1 MWLTNSSIGRKLI
14 MSVTGVCLILFLTFH
29 VLMNAVAIVWPT
41 AYNTICQ
48 LLGANWYALVASM
61 GLAALFVIH
70 IIYALIL
77 TLQNRKA
84 RGNDRYNVTTLPPHV
99 EWSSNNMLVLGIV
112 VVAFL
117 VVHMIQF
124 WAKMQLVEA
133 ISHDPATWAT
143 VAEAPANP
151 AMGTLF
157 LQAAFSQIWTP
168 IVYIIG
174 FVALWFHMNHGFWSM
189 FQTAG
194 WNNDTWMPRLKKI
207 GLWWT
212 TIVVGL
218 FTIQAVWFTYQANSN
233 AYLNNKELQE
243 QYFENYVEIIQ
254 HDQELLQKEAME
266 IQVSGVSEEEM
277 ATKLS
282 ALQLAAEKKDIL
294 MRNAIKAFCKDLPQV
309 KALILQEEMQK
320 QQQGQMPAE
329 MGGAEAAPE
338 QQPEVAPEQQ
348 DQKAEEAKE
357 PKAEEVAKEKKDAP
371 AANDQKA
378 EEAKK
383 TNKTNKK

>member
-14 MSVTGVCLILFLTFH
+14 MSITGACLILFLTFH

-61 GLAALFVIH
+61 GLAALFVLH
-70 IIYALIL
+70 IVYAFIL

-133 ISHDPATWAT
+133 LSHDPATWA
-143 VAEAPANP
+143 VVDGAAANP

-157 LQAAFSQIWTP
+157 IHAAFSQVWTP

-194 WNNDTWMPRLKKI
+194 WNNDTWLPRLKKVAC
-207 GLWWT
+207 WWT

-218 FTIQAVWFTYQANSN
+218 FTIQAVWFTYQAKSGE
-233 AYLNNKELQE
+233 YLNNPELQE
-243 QYFENYVEIIQ
+243 QYLETYVESFKHSQ
-254 HDQELLQKEAME
+254 E
-266 IQVSGVSEEEM
+266 IQ
-277 ATKLS
+277 LS
-282 ALQLAAEKKDIL
+282 KYSDIL
-294 MRNAIKAFCKDLPQV
+294 NSQESEDAKLKKINALEQEISKEMNNFQNTLNKLCPT
-309 KALILQEEMQK
+309 ALKKEEAQQIFQQRMFMMQ
-320 QQQGQMPAE
+320 QMQQGQAP
-329 MGGAEAAPE
+329 MGGGEEIIPADSTAVTPQGQPTEGAA
-338 QQPEVAPEQQ
+338 
-348 DQKAEEAKE
+348 DQKATADDK
-357 PKAEEVAKEKKDAP
+357 KAEAT
-371 AANDQKA
+371 AN
-378 EEAKK
+378 E
-383 TNKTNKK
+383 NKTNSQK

>member
-1 MWLTNSSIGRKLI
+1 
-14 MSVTGVCLILFLTFH
+14 MSVTGACLILFLTFH

-61 GLAALFVIH
+61 GLAALFVLH
-70 IIYALIL
+70 IVYAFIL

-117 VVHMIQF
+117 AAHMVQF

-133 ISHDPATWAT
+133 ISHDPATWAA
-143 VAEAPANP
+143 VDGAAANP

-157 LQAAFSQIWTP
+157 LHAAFSEVWTP

-194 WNNDTWMPRLKKI
+194 WNNDTWLPRLKKVS
-207 GLWWT
+207 LVWT
-212 TIVVGL
+212 SIVVGL
-218 FTIQAVWFTYQANSN
+218 FTIQAVWFTIEAKNGT
-233 AYLNNKELQE
+233 YLNDEGLQK
-243 QYFENYVEIIQ
+243 QYFENYVEAIQ
-254 HDQELLQKEAME
+254 HDQQIFQEEAMK
-266 IQVSGVSEEEM
+266 IQLSGVSEVEM
-277 ATKLS
+277 GAKM
-282 ALQLAAEKKDIL
+282 AELQAKSEAKSTIL
-294 MRNAIKAFCKDLPQV
+294 TNAIKTFCKDLPQV
-309 KALILQEEMQK
+309 KALIQQELAMQQAQMQGAGAPMGGGEEIVADTVAITDVKPEQK
-320 QQQGQMPAE
+320 Q
-329 MGGAEAAPE
+329 
-338 QQPEVAPEQQ
+338 
-348 DQKAEEAKE
+348 
-357 PKAEEVAKEKKDAP
+357 
-371 AANDQKA
+371 
-378 EEAKK
+378 
-383 TNKTNKK
+383 

>member
-14 MSVTGVCLILFLTFH
+14 MSITGACLILFLTFH

-61 GLAALFVIH
+61 GLAALFVLH
-70 IIYALIL
+70 IVYAFIL

-133 ISHDPATWAT
+133 LSHDPATWA
-143 VAEAPANP
+143 VVDGAAANP

-157 LQAAFSQIWTP
+157 IHAAFSEVWTP

-194 WNNDTWMPRLKKI
+194 WNNDTWLPRLKKVAC
-207 GLWWT
+207 WWT
-212 TIVVGL
+212 SIVVGL
-218 FTIQAVWFTYQANSN
+218 FTIQAVWFTYQAKEN
-233 AYLNNKELQE
+233 AYLNDKELQE
-243 QYFENYVEIIQ
+243 QYFETYVETIQ
-254 HDQELLQKEAME
+254 HDQEAFQSKAME
-266 IQVSGVSEEEM
+266 IQLSGADQSEM
-277 ATKLS
+277 AVKM
-282 ALQLAAEKKDIL
+282 AELQKEVDAKSTI
-294 MRNAIKAFCKDLPQV
+294 MTNAIKVFCKDLPQV
-309 KALILQEEMQK
+309 KALILQEEEMQQM
-320 QQQGQMPAE
+320 QQQAP
-329 MGGAEAAPE
+329 MGGG
-338 QQPEVAPEQQ
+338 
-348 DQKAEEAKE
+348 
-357 PKAEEVAKEKKDAP
+357 EEVIADS
-371 AANDQKA
+371 AAVDT
-378 EEAKK
+378 
-383 TNKTNKK
+383 TNVKLQN

>member
-1 MWLTNSSIGRKLI
+1 MWLTNSSIGRKLL
-14 MSVTGVCLILFLTFH
+14 MSITGACLILFLTFH

-70 IIYALIL
+70 IVYAFIL

-117 VVHMIQF
+117 AAHMIQF

-133 ISHDPATWAT
+133 VSHDPATWAT
-143 VAEAPANP
+143 VEGAAANP

-157 LQAAFSQIWTP
+157 LHAAFSEIWTP

-174 FVALWFHMNHGFWSM
+174 FIALWFHMNHGFWSM

-194 WNNDTWMPRLKKI
+194 WNNDTWLPRLKKI
-207 GLWWT
+207 SLVWT
-212 TIVVGL
+212 SVVVGL
-218 FTIQAVWFTYQANSN
+218 FTIQAVWFTIQAKNDT
-233 AYLNNKELQE
+233 YLNDKELQE
-243 QYFENYVEIIQ
+243 QYWENIEESLTQLEANYDKEIA
-254 HDQELLQKEAME
+254 ELE
-266 IQVSGVSEEEM
+266 IAYQAKSINLED
-277 ATKLS
+277 ANKKS
-282 ALQLAAEKKDIL
+282 AEIRKKYTELNDIYTNAAKV
-294 MRNAIKAFCKDLPQV
+294 FCKDVLKEKQTIFQQKMMQQMMQQMMPQQAV
-309 KALILQEEMQK
+309 AEE
-320 QQQGQMPAE
+320 PAE
-329 MGGAEAAPE
+329 
-338 QQPEVAPEQQ
+338 
-348 DQKAEEAKE
+348 
-357 PKAEEVAKEKKDAP
+357 
-371 AANDQKA
+371 ANT
-378 EEAKK
+378 E
-383 TNKTNKK
+383 TNN

>member
-14 MSVTGVCLILFLTFH
+14 MSITGACLILFLTFH

-61 GLAALFVIH
+61 GLAALFVLH
-70 IIYALIL
+70 IVYAFIL

-133 ISHDPATWAT
+133 LSHDPATWA
-143 VAEAPANP
+143 VVDGAAANP

-157 LQAAFSQIWTP
+157 IHAAFSEVWTP

-194 WNNDTWMPRLKKI
+194 WNNDTWLPRLKKVAC
-207 GLWWT
+207 WWT

-218 FTIQAVWFTYQANSN
+218 FTIQAVWFTYQAKEN
-233 AYLNNKELQE
+233 AYLNDKELQQ
-243 QYFENYVEIIQ
+243 QYFETYVETIQ
-254 HDQELLQKEAME
+254 HDQEAFQSKAME
-266 IQVSGVSEEEM
+266 IQLSGADQSEM
-277 ATKLS
+277 AVKM
-282 ALQLAAEKKDIL
+282 AELQKEVDAKSTI
-294 MRNAIKAFCKDLPQV
+294 MTNAIKVFCKDLPQV
-309 KALILQEEMQK
+309 KALILQEEEMQK
-320 QQQGQMPAE
+320 MQQQAP
-329 MGGAEAAPE
+329 MGGGEEIIADSAA
-338 QQPEVAPEQQ
+338 V
-348 DQKAEEAKE
+348 DT
-357 PKAEEVAKEKKDAP
+357 
-371 AANDQKA
+371 
-378 EEAKK
+378 
-383 TNKTNKK
+383 TNVKLQN

>member
-14 MSVTGVCLILFLTFH
+14 MSITGACLILFLTFH

-61 GLAALFVIH
+61 GLAALFVLH
-70 IIYALIL
+70 IVYAFIL

-133 ISHDPATWAT
+133 LSHDPATWA
-143 VAEAPANP
+143 VVDGAAANP

-157 LQAAFSQIWTP
+157 IHAAFSEVWTP

-194 WNNDTWMPRLKKI
+194 WNNDTWLPRLKKVAC
-207 GLWWT
+207 WWT

-218 FTIQAVWFTYQANSN
+218 FTIQAVWFTYQAKEN
-233 AYLNNKELQE
+233 AYLNDKELQE
-243 QYFENYVEIIQ
+243 QYFETYVETIQ
-254 HDQELLQKEAME
+254 HDQEAFQSKAME
-266 IQVSGVSEEEM
+266 IQLSGADQSEM
-277 ATKLS
+277 AVKM
-282 ALQLAAEKKDIL
+282 AELQKEVDAKSTI
-294 MRNAIKAFCKDLPQV
+294 MTNAIKVFCKDLPQV
-309 KALILQEEMQK
+309 KALILQEEEMQK
-320 QQQGQMPAE
+320 MQQQAP
-329 MGGAEAAPE
+329 MGGG
-338 QQPEVAPEQQ
+338 
-348 DQKAEEAKE
+348 
-357 PKAEEVAKEKKDAP
+357 EEVIADS
-371 AANDQKA
+371 AAVDT
-378 EEAKK
+378 
-383 TNKTNKK
+383 TNVKLQN

>member
-14 MSVTGVCLILFLTFH
+14 MSVTGACLILFLTFH

-61 GLAALFVIH
+61 GLAALFVLH
-70 IIYALIL
+70 IVYAFIL

-117 VVHMIQF
+117 AAHMVQF

-133 ISHDPATWAT
+133 ISHDPATWAA
-143 VAEAPANP
+143 VDGAAANP

-157 LQAAFSQIWTP
+157 LHAAFSEVWTP

-194 WNNDTWMPRLKKI
+194 WNNDTWLPRLKKVS
-207 GLWWT
+207 LVWT
-212 TIVVGL
+212 SIVVGL
-218 FTIQAVWFTYQANSN
+218 FTIQAVWFTIEAKNGT
-233 AYLNNKELQE
+233 YLNDEGLQK
-243 QYFENYVEIIQ
+243 QYFENYVEAIQ
-254 HDQELLQKEAME
+254 HDQQIFQEEAMK
-266 IQVSGVSEEEM
+266 IQLSGVSEVEM
-277 ATKLS
+277 GAKM
-282 ALQLAAEKKDIL
+282 AELQAKSEAKSTIL
-294 MRNAIKAFCKDLPQV
+294 TNAIKTFCKDLPQV
-309 KALILQEEMQK
+309 KALIQQELAMQ
-320 QQQGQMPAE
+320 QAQMQGAGAP
-329 MGGAEAAPE
+329 MGGGEEIVADTVAITDVKPE
-338 QQPEVAPEQQ
+338 Q
-348 DQKAEEAKE
+348 K
-357 PKAEEVAKEKKDAP
+357 
-371 AANDQKA
+371 
-378 EEAKK
+378 
-383 TNKTNKK
+383 

>member
-14 MSVTGVCLILFLTFH
+14 MSVTGACLILFLTFH

-70 IIYALIL
+70 IVYALIL

-133 ISHDPATWAT
+133 ISHDPATWAV
-143 VAEAPANP
+143 VADAPANP

-157 LQAAFSQIWTP
+157 IHAAFSEVWTP

-194 WNNDTWMPRLKKI
+194 WNNDTWLPRLKKI
-207 GLWWT
+207 GFWWT
-212 TIVVGL
+212 TVVVGL
-218 FTIQAVWFTYQANSN
+218 FTLQAVWFTYQAKEGT
-233 AYLNNKELQE
+233 YLNNKELQQ
-243 QYFENYVEIIQ
+243 QYFESYVEMIQ
-254 HDQELLQKEAME
+254 HEQEAVQSEAMS
-266 IQVSGVSEEEM
+266 IQLSDASEEVKGQQINELQAKFE
-277 ATKLS
+277 ATSNLITS
-282 ALQLAAEKKDIL
+282 
-294 MRNAIKAFCKDLPQV
+294 AIKTYCKELPQI
-309 KALILQEEMQK
+309 KALIQQEE
-320 QQQGQMPAE
+320 A
-329 MGGAEAAPE
+329 
-338 QQPEVAPEQQ
+338 
-348 DQKAEEAKE
+348 QKAMQALPEEM
-357 PKAEEVAKEKKDAP
+357 PMEEVENADT
-371 AANDQKA
+371 
-378 EEAKK
+378 
-383 TNKTNKK
+383 TNVQPQN

>member
-14 MSVTGVCLILFLTFH
+14 MSITGACLILFLTFH

-84 RGNDRYNVTTLPPHV
+84 RGNDRYNVGGNAPNV
-99 EWSSNNMLVLGIV
+99 EWSSKNMLILGFV

-133 ISHDPATWAT
+133 LSHDPATWAI
-143 VAEAPANP
+143 VNDAAANP

-157 LQAAFSQIWTP
+157 IHAAFSEVWTP

-194 WNNDTWMPRLKKI
+194 WNNDTWLPRLKKI
-207 GLWWT
+207 ALWWT
-212 TIVVGL
+212 SIVVGL
-218 FTIQAVWFTYQANSN
+218 FTIQAVWFTYQAKSGE
-233 AYLNNKELQE
+233 YLNNPELQE
-243 QYFENYVEIIQ
+243 QYLESIDLEGKIEHLGKEFQKEIIA
-254 HDQELLQKEAME
+254 LQAQGVDDAQLQVKAME
-266 IQVSGVSEEEM
+266 IMPKYQKTLEIY
-277 ATKLS
+277 
-282 ALQLAAEKKDIL
+282 Q
-294 MRNAIKAFCKDLPQV
+294 NAVKVFCKDTPEA
-309 KALILQEEMQK
+309 KALIQQEEMQK
-320 QQQGQMPAE
+320 QMQQGQAPMGGGEEIPAE
-329 MGGAEAAPE
+329 APVAEPVDTTNVKPE
-338 QQPEVAPEQQ
+338 Q
-348 DQKAEEAKE
+348 K
-357 PKAEEVAKEKKDAP
+357 
-371 AANDQKA
+371 
-378 EEAKK
+378 
-383 TNKTNKK
+383 

>member
-14 MSVTGVCLILFLTFH
+14 MSITGACLILFLTFH

-61 GLAALFVIH
+61 GLAALFVLH
-70 IIYALIL
+70 IVYAFIL

-112 VVAFL
+112 VIAFL

-133 ISHDPATWAT
+133 LSHDPATWA
-143 VAEAPANP
+143 VVDGAAANP

-157 LQAAFSQIWTP
+157 IHAAFSEVWTP

-194 WNNDTWMPRLKKI
+194 WNNDTWLPRLKKVAC
-207 GLWWT
+207 WWT

-218 FTIQAVWFTYQANSN
+218 FTIQAVWFTYQAKSGE
-233 AYLNNKELQE
+233 YLNNPELQE
-243 QYFENYVEIIQ
+243 QYLENIDLQ
-254 HDQELLQKEAME
+254 SKAELLGKEFQKEIFELEAQGLDEAAIQAKAME
-266 IQVSGVSEEEM
+266 IMPKYQKQIEIY
-277 ATKLS
+277 
-282 ALQLAAEKKDIL
+282 Q
-294 MRNAIKAFCKDLPQV
+294 NAIKVFCKDTPEA
-309 KALILQEEMQK
+309 KALVLQEEQMQ
-320 QQQGQMPAE
+320 QMQQGQAP
-329 MGGAEAAPE
+329 MGGGEEIIPADSTAVTPQGQPTEGAA
-338 QQPEVAPEQQ
+338 
-348 DQKAEEAKE
+348 DQKATADDK
-357 PKAEEVAKEKKDAP
+357 KAEAT
-371 AANDQKA
+371 AN
-378 EEAKK
+378 E
-383 TNKTNKK
+383 NKTNSQK

>member
-14 MSVTGVCLILFLTFH
+14 MSITGAALILFLTFH

-61 GLAALFVIH
+61 GLAALFVLH
-70 IIYALIL
+70 IVYAFIL

-117 VVHMIQF
+117 AAHMIQF

-133 ISHDPATWAT
+133 VSHDPATWAT
-143 VAEAPANP
+143 VEGAAANP

-157 LQAAFSQIWTP
+157 LHAAFNEIWTP

-194 WNNDTWMPRLKKI
+194 WNNDTWLPRLKKI
-207 GLWWT
+207 SLVWT
-212 TIVVGL
+212 SVVVGL
-218 FTIQAVWFTYQANSN
+218 FTIQAVWFTIQAKNDT
-233 AYLNNKELQE
+233 YLNDKELQE
-243 QYFENYVEIIQ
+243 QYWENITEALKQSSIEFNN
-254 HDQELLQKEAME
+254 ELTELKIASATRSIKEADAMKKWFDLNE
-266 IQVSGVSEEEM
+266 KYS
-277 ATKLS
+277 KLENIYIN
-282 ALQLAAEKKDIL
+282 AAKV
-294 MRNAIKAFCKDLPQV
+294 FCKDIPEV
-309 KALILQEEMQK
+309 KAWILEEQMRK
-320 QQQGQMPAE
+320 QQALSAPAGNIE
-329 MGGAEAAPE
+329 VIEENTDANAESNAT
-338 QQPEVAPEQQ
+338 
-348 DQKAEEAKE
+348 
-357 PKAEEVAKEKKDAP
+357 EEVTSTE
-371 AANDQKA
+371 
-378 EEAKK
+378 
-383 TNKTNKK
+383 TNN

>member
-14 MSVTGVCLILFLTFH
+14 MSITGAALILFLTFH

-61 GLAALFVIH
+61 GLAALFVLH
-70 IIYALIL
+70 IVYAFIL

-117 VVHMIQF
+117 VAHMIQF

-133 ISHDPATWAT
+133 LSHDPATWAF
-143 VAEAPANP
+143 VDGAAANP

-157 LQAAFSQIWTP
+157 LHAAFNEVWTP

-194 WNNDTWMPRLKKI
+194 WNNDTWLPRLKKI
-207 GLWWT
+207 ACCWT

-218 FTIQAVWFTYQANSN
+218 FTIQAVWFTIEAKNGT
-233 AYLNNKELQE
+233 YLNDQALQE
-243 QYFENYVEIIQ
+243 QYFEAYTEMMGEAQETIQ
-254 HDQELLQKEAME
+254 TQAME
-266 IQVSGVSEEEM
+266 IQISDASDVEKEAKFME
-277 ATKLS
+277 
-282 ALQLAAEKKDIL
+282 LQTAYEAKMNLIQTAVKTYCKDI
-294 MRNAIKAFCKDLPQV
+294 PQV
-309 KALILQEEMQK
+309 KAWIQQEE
-320 QQQGQMPAE
+320 A
-329 MGGAEAAPE
+329 
-338 QQPEVAPEQQ
+338 
-348 DQKAEEAKE
+348 QKAMQGLPEELPLE
-357 PKAEEVAKEKKDAP
+357 ELEEVDT
-371 AANDQKA
+371 
-378 EEAKK
+378 
-383 TNKTNKK
+383 TNVQPQN

>member
-1 MWLTNSSIGRKLI
+1 MSI
-14 MSVTGVCLILFLTFH
+14 TGACLILFLTFH

-61 GLAALFVIH
+61 GLAALFVLH
-70 IIYALIL
+70 IVYAFIL

-133 ISHDPATWAT
+133 LSHDPATWA
-143 VAEAPANP
+143 VVDGAAANP

-157 LQAAFSQIWTP
+157 IHAAFSEVWTP

-194 WNNDTWMPRLKKI
+194 WNNDTWLPRLKKVAC
-207 GLWWT
+207 WWT

-218 FTIQAVWFTYQANSN
+218 FTIQAVWFTYQAKEN
-233 AYLNNKELQE
+233 AYLNDKELQQ
-243 QYFENYVEIIQ
+243 QYFETYVETIQ
-254 HDQELLQKEAME
+254 HDQEAFQSKAME
-266 IQVSGVSEEEM
+266 IQLSGADQSEM
-277 ATKLS
+277 AVKM
-282 ALQLAAEKKDIL
+282 AELQKEVDAKSTI
-294 MRNAIKAFCKDLPQV
+294 MTNAIKVFCKDLPQV
-309 KALILQEEMQK
+309 KALILQEEEMQK
-320 QQQGQMPAE
+320 MQQQAP
-329 MGGAEAAPE
+329 MGGGKEVIADSAA
-338 QQPEVAPEQQ
+338 V
-348 DQKAEEAKE
+348 DT
-357 PKAEEVAKEKKDAP
+357 
-371 AANDQKA
+371 
-378 EEAKK
+378 
-383 TNKTNKK
+383 TNVKLQN

>member
-1 MWLTNSSIGRKLI
+1 
-14 MSVTGVCLILFLTFH
+14 
-29 VLMNAVAIVWPT
+29 
-41 AYNTICQ
+41 
-48 LLGANWYALVASM
+48 
-61 GLAALFVIH
+61 
-70 IIYALIL
+70 
-77 TLQNRKA
+77 
-84 RGNDRYNVTTLPPHV
+84 
-99 EWSSNNMLVLGIV
+99 
-112 VVAFL
+112 
-117 VVHMIQF
+117 
-124 WAKMQLVEA
+124 
-133 ISHDPATWAT
+133 
-143 VAEAPANP
+143 
-151 AMGTLF
+151 
-157 LQAAFSQIWTP
+157 
-168 IVYIIG
+168 
-174 FVALWFHMNHGFWSM
+174 
-189 FQTAG
+189 
-194 WNNDTWMPRLKKI
+194 
-207 GLWWT
+207 
-212 TIVVGL
+212 
-218 FTIQAVWFTYQANSN
+218 
-233 AYLNNKELQE
+233 
-243 QYFENYVEIIQ
+243 
-254 HDQELLQKEAME
+254 ME

>member
-1 MWLTNSSIGRKLI
+1 MSI
-14 MSVTGVCLILFLTFH
+14 TGACLILFLTFH

-61 GLAALFVIH
+61 GLAALFVLH
-70 IIYALIL
+70 IVYAFIL

-133 ISHDPATWAT
+133 LSHDPATWA
-143 VAEAPANP
+143 VVDGAAANP

-157 LQAAFSQIWTP
+157 IHAAFSEVWTP

-194 WNNDTWMPRLKKI
+194 WNNDTWLPRLKKVAC
-207 GLWWT
+207 WWT
-212 TIVVGL
+212 SIVVGL
-218 FTIQAVWFTYQANSN
+218 FTIQAVWFTYQAKEN
-233 AYLNNKELQE
+233 AYLNDKELQE
-243 QYFENYVEIIQ
+243 QYFETYVETIQ
-254 HDQELLQKEAME
+254 HDQEAFQSKAME
-266 IQVSGVSEEEM
+266 IQLSGADQSEM
-277 ATKLS
+277 AVKM
-282 ALQLAAEKKDIL
+282 AELQKEVDAKSTI
-294 MRNAIKAFCKDLPQV
+294 MTNAIKVFCKDLPQV
-309 KALILQEEMQK
+309 KALILQEEEMQQM
-320 QQQGQMPAE
+320 QQQAP
-329 MGGAEAAPE
+329 MGGG
-338 QQPEVAPEQQ
+338 
-348 DQKAEEAKE
+348 
-357 PKAEEVAKEKKDAP
+357 EEVIADS
-371 AANDQKA
+371 AAVDT
-378 EEAKK
+378 
-383 TNKTNKK
+383 TNVKLQN

>member
-14 MSVTGVCLILFLTFH
+14 MSVTGACLILFLTFH

-61 GLAALFVIH
+61 GLAALFVLH
-70 IIYALIL
+70 IVYAFIL

-117 VVHMIQF
+117 AAHMIQF

-133 ISHDPATWAT
+133 ISHDPATWAL
-143 VAEAPANP
+143 VDGAAANP

-157 LQAAFSQIWTP
+157 LHAAFNEVWTP

-194 WNNDTWMPRLKKI
+194 WNNDTWLPRLKKI
-207 GLWWT
+207 ACCWT

-218 FTIQAVWFTYQANSN
+218 FTIQAVWFTIEAKNGT
-233 AYLNNKELQE
+233 YLNDEGLQK
-243 QYFENYVEIIQ
+243 QYFENYVEAIQ
-254 HDQELLQKEAME
+254 HDQQVFQEQMME
-266 IQVSGVSEEEM
+266 IQLSGVSEAEM
-277 ATKLS
+277 GAKMAELQAKSEAKSTVLTK
-282 ALQLAAEKKDIL
+282 
-294 MRNAIKAFCKDLPQV
+294 AIKTFCKDLPQV
-309 KALILQEEMQK
+309 KALIQQELAMQ
-320 QQQGQMPAE
+320 QAQMQGAGAPMGGGEEVPAE
-329 MGGAEAAPE
+329 APEAAPADTNN
-338 QQPEVAPEQQ
+338 VKPEQ
-348 DQKAEEAKE
+348 K
-357 PKAEEVAKEKKDAP
+357 
-371 AANDQKA
+371 
-378 EEAKK
+378 
-383 TNKTNKK
+383 

>member
-1 MWLTNSSIGRKLI
+1 MWLTNSSIGRKLL
-14 MSVTGVCLILFLTFH
+14 MSITGACLILFLTFH

-70 IIYALIL
+70 IAYAFIL

-117 VVHMIQF
+117 AAHMIQF

-133 ISHDPATWAT
+133 ISHDPATWAA
-143 VAEAPANP
+143 VDGAAANP

-157 LQAAFSQIWTP
+157 LHAAFSEVWTP

-174 FVALWFHMNHGFWSM
+174 FIALWFHMNHGFWSM

-194 WNNDTWMPRLKKI
+194 WNNDTWLPRLKKVS
-207 GLWWT
+207 LVWT
-212 TIVVGL
+212 SIIVGL
-218 FTIQAVWFTYQANSN
+218 FTIQAVWFTIEAKNGT
-233 AYLNNKELQE
+233 YLNDEGLQK
-243 QYFENYVEIIQ
+243 QYFENYVEAIQ
-254 HDQELLQKEAME
+254 HDQQIFQEEAMK
-266 IQVSGVSEEEM
+266 IQLSGASEVEM
-277 ATKLS
+277 GAKI
-282 ALQLAAEKKDIL
+282 AELQAKSEAKSTIL
-294 MRNAIKAFCKDLPQV
+294 TNAIKTFCKDLPQV
-309 KALILQEEMQK
+309 KALIQQELAMQ
-320 QQQGQMPAE
+320 QAQMQGAGAPMGVGEEITIEAPADTNNVK
-329 MGGAEAAPE
+329 PE
-338 QQPEVAPEQQ
+338 Q
-348 DQKAEEAKE
+348 K
-357 PKAEEVAKEKKDAP
+357 
-371 AANDQKA
+371 
-378 EEAKK
+378 
-383 TNKTNKK
+383 

>member
-1 MWLTNSSIGRKLI
+1 MWLTNSSIGRKLL
-14 MSVTGVCLILFLTFH
+14 MSITGACLILFLTFH

-70 IIYALIL
+70 IAYAFIL

-117 VVHMIQF
+117 AAHMIQF

-133 ISHDPATWAT
+133 ISHDPATWAA
-143 VAEAPANP
+143 VDGAAANP

-157 LQAAFSQIWTP
+157 LHAAFSEVWTP

-194 WNNDTWMPRLKKI
+194 WNNDTWLPRLKKVS
-207 GLWWT
+207 LVWT
-212 TIVVGL
+212 SIVVGL
-218 FTIQAVWFTYQANSN
+218 FTIQAVWFTIEAKNGT
-233 AYLNNKELQE
+233 YLNDEGLQK
-243 QYFENYVEIIQ
+243 QYFENYVEAIQ
-254 HDQELLQKEAME
+254 HDQQIFQEEAMK
-266 IQVSGVSEEEM
+266 IQLSGVSEVEM
-277 ATKLS
+277 GAKM
-282 ALQLAAEKKDIL
+282 AELQAKSEAKSTIL
-294 MRNAIKAFCKDLPQV
+294 TNAIKTFCKDLPQV
-309 KALILQEEMQK
+309 KALIQQELAMQ
-320 QQQGQMPAE
+320 QAQMQGAGAP
-329 MGGAEAAPE
+329 MGGGEEIVADTVAITDVKPE
-338 QQPEVAPEQQ
+338 Q
-348 DQKAEEAKE
+348 K
-357 PKAEEVAKEKKDAP
+357 
-371 AANDQKA
+371 
-378 EEAKK
+378 
-383 TNKTNKK
+383 

>member
-14 MSVTGVCLILFLTFH
+14 MSITGACLILFLTFH

-61 GLAALFVIH
+61 GLAALFVLH
-70 IIYALIL
+70 IVYAFIL

-133 ISHDPATWAT
+133 LSHDPATWA
-143 VAEAPANP
+143 VVDGAAANP

-157 LQAAFSQIWTP
+157 IHAAFSQVWTP

-174 FVALWFHMNHGFWSM
+174 FIALWFHMNHGFWSM

-194 WNNDTWMPRLKKI
+194 WNNDTWLPRLKKVAC
-207 GLWWT
+207 WWT

-218 FTIQAVWFTYQANSN
+218 FTIQAVWFTYQAKEN
-233 AYLNNKELQE
+233 AYLNDKELQE
-243 QYFENYVEIIQ
+243 QYFETYVETIQ
-254 HDQELLQKEAME
+254 HDQEAFQSKAME
-266 IQVSGVSEEEM
+266 IQLSGADQSEM
-277 ATKLS
+277 AVKM
-282 ALQLAAEKKDIL
+282 AELQKEVDAKSTI
-294 MRNAIKAFCKDLPQV
+294 MTNAIKVFCKDLPQV
-309 KALILQEEMQK
+309 KALIRQEEEMQK
-320 QQQGQMPAE
+320 MQQQAP
-329 MGGAEAAPE
+329 MGGG
-338 QQPEVAPEQQ
+338 
-348 DQKAEEAKE
+348 
-357 PKAEEVAKEKKDAP
+357 EEVIADS
-371 AANDQKA
+371 AAVDT
-378 EEAKK
+378 
-383 TNKTNKK
+383 TNVKLQN

>member
-14 MSVTGVCLILFLTFH
+14 MSVTGACLILFLTFH

-61 GLAALFVIH
+61 GLAALFVLH
-70 IIYALIL
+70 IVYAFIL

-117 VVHMIQF
+117 AAHMIQF

-133 ISHDPATWAT
+133 ISHDPATWAL
-143 VAEAPANP
+143 VDGAAANP

-157 LQAAFSQIWTP
+157 LHAAFNEVWTP

-194 WNNDTWMPRLKKI
+194 WNNDTWLPRLKKI
-207 GLWWT
+207 ACCWT

-218 FTIQAVWFTYQANSN
+218 FTIQAVWFTIEAKNGT
-233 AYLNNKELQE
+233 YLNDKELQE
-243 QYFENYVEIIQ
+243 QYFETYVESFKHSQ
-254 HDQELLQKEAME
+254 E
-266 IQVSGVSEEEM
+266 IQ
-277 ATKLS
+277 LS
-282 ALQLAAEKKDIL
+282 KYSDIL
-294 MRNAIKAFCKDLPQV
+294 NSQESEDAKLKKINALE
-309 KALILQEEMQK
+309 QEISKEMKNFQNTLNK
-320 QQQGQMPAE
+320 LCPTVLKKEEAQQIFQQRMFMMQQMQQQAPQGSGEEILPVEA
-329 MGGAEAAPE
+329 AEAAPADTNN
-338 QQPEVAPEQQ
+338 VKPEQ
-348 DQKAEEAKE
+348 K
-357 PKAEEVAKEKKDAP
+357 
-371 AANDQKA
+371 
-378 EEAKK
+378 
-383 TNKTNKK
+383 

>member
-14 MSVTGVCLILFLTFH
+14 MSITGACLILFLTFH

-61 GLAALFVIH
+61 GLAALFVLH
-70 IIYALIL
+70 IVYAFIL

-133 ISHDPATWAT
+133 LSHDPATWA
-143 VAEAPANP
+143 VVDGAAANP

-157 LQAAFSQIWTP
+157 IHAAFSEVWTP

-194 WNNDTWMPRLKKI
+194 WNNDTWLPRLKKVAC
-207 GLWWT
+207 WWT

-218 FTIQAVWFTYQANSN
+218 FTIQAVWFTYQAKEN
-233 AYLNNKELQE
+233 AYLNDKELQQ
-243 QYFENYVEIIQ
+243 QYFETYVETIQ
-254 HDQELLQKEAME
+254 HDQEAFQSKAME
-266 IQVSGVSEEEM
+266 IQLSGADQSEM
-277 ATKLS
+277 AVKI
-282 ALQLAAEKKDIL
+282 AELQKEVDAKSTI
-294 MRNAIKAFCKDLPQV
+294 MTNAIKVFCKDLPQV
-309 KALILQEEMQK
+309 KALILQEEEMQK
-320 QQQGQMPAE
+320 MQQQAP
-329 MGGAEAAPE
+329 MGGG
-338 QQPEVAPEQQ
+338 
-348 DQKAEEAKE
+348 
-357 PKAEEVAKEKKDAP
+357 EEVIADS
-371 AANDQKA
+371 AAVDT
-378 EEAKK
+378 
-383 TNKTNKK
+383 TNVKLQN

>member
-14 MSVTGVCLILFLTFH
+14 MSVTGACLILFLTFH

-61 GLAALFVIH
+61 GLAALFVLH
-70 IIYALIL
+70 IVYAFIL

-84 RGNDRYNVTTLPPHV
+84 RGNDRYNVTALPPHV

-133 ISHDPATWAT
+133 LSHDPATWT
-143 VAEAPANP
+143 VVDGAAANP

-157 LQAAFSQIWTP
+157 IHTAFSEVWTP

-194 WNNDTWMPRLKKI
+194 WNNDTWLPRLKKI
-207 GLWWT
+207 ACAWT
-212 TIVVGL
+212 TVVVAL
-218 FTIQAVWFTYQANSN
+218 FTIQAVWFTIEAKNGT
-233 AYLNNKELQE
+233 YLNDTELQQ
-243 QYFENYVEIIQ
+243 QYFESYVEMIQ
-254 HDQELLQKEAME
+254 HDQEAFQSEAMS
-266 IQVSGVSEEEM
+266 IQ
-277 ATKLS
+277 LS
-282 ALQLAAEKKDIL
+282 DVPEDVKGQQINELQAKFEAKSNLITT
-294 MRNAIKAFCKDLPQV
+294 AIKTFCKELPQV
-309 KALILQEEMQK
+309 KALIQQEEAQKAMQSLPEE
-320 QQQGQMPAE
+320 MPME
-329 MGGAEAAPE
+329 DIEAADTTNV
-338 QQPEVAPEQQ
+338 QPQ
-348 DQKAEEAKE
+348 
-357 PKAEEVAKEKKDAP
+357 
-371 AANDQKA
+371 N
-378 EEAKK
+378 
-383 TNKTNKK
+383 

>member
-1 MWLTNSSIGRKLI
+1 MWLTNSSIGRKLL
-14 MSVTGVCLILFLTFH
+14 MSISGACLILFLTFH

-61 GLAALFVIH
+61 GLAALFVLH
-70 IIYALIL
+70 IAYALIL

-133 ISHDPATWAT
+133 ISHDPSTWAE
-143 VAEAPANP
+143 VGGAAANP

-157 LQAAFSQIWTP
+157 LHAAFSEVWTP

-174 FVALWFHMNHGFWSM
+174 FAALWFHMNHGFWSM

-194 WNNDTWMPRLKKI
+194 WNNDTWLPRLKKI

-218 FTIQAVWFTYQANSN
+218 FTIQAVWFTYQAKTD
-233 AYLNNKELQE
+233 AYLNDKALQE
-243 QYFENYVEIIQ
+243 QYLEAITPAIEDLKIEFQKEII
-254 HDQELLQKEAME
+254 ELQSQGLDDVQLQAKAME
-266 IQVSGVSEEEM
+266 IMPKYQ
-277 ATKLS
+277 
-282 ALQLAAEKKDIL
+282 EKEAVYT
-294 MRNAIKAFCKDLPQV
+294 NFIKTFCKDTPEG
-309 KALILQEEMQK
+309 KSLIQQEEMQK
-320 QQQGQMPAE
+320 QMQQQMQQQAP
-329 MGGAEAAPE
+329 MGGGEE
-338 QQPEVAPEQQ
+338 IVIDSVAVDEI
-348 DQKAEEAKE
+348 DSTNTNANVQK
-357 PKAEEVAKEKKDAP
+357 
-371 AANDQKA
+371 
-378 EEAKK
+378 
-383 TNKTNKK
+383 

>member
-14 MSVTGVCLILFLTFH
+14 MSISGACLILFLTFH

-70 IIYALIL
+70 IIYAFIL

-99 EWSSNNMLVLGIV
+99 EWSSNNMLLLGIV

-133 ISHDPATWAT
+133 ISHDPATWAI
-143 VAEAPANP
+143 VDGAAANP

-157 LQAAFSQIWTP
+157 IHAAFSQVWTP

-194 WNNDTWMPRLKKI
+194 WNNDTWLPRLKKVAC
-207 GLWWT
+207 WWT

-218 FTIQAVWFTYQANSN
+218 FTIQAIWFTYQAKSGE
-233 AYLNNKELQE
+233 YLNNPELQE
-243 QYFENYVEIIQ
+243 QYLESINPAMKGIGVE
-254 HDQELLQKEAME
+254 LQKEIMELQEQGLDDAQLQAKAME
-266 IQVSGVSEEEM
+266 LIPKYQQKETVF
-277 ATKLS
+277 KN
-282 ALQLAAEKKDIL
+282 I
-294 MRNAIKAFCKDLPQV
+294 IKTFCKDTPEGRSIIQ
-309 KALILQEEMQK
+309 QEQQMQ
-320 QQQGQMPAE
+320 QMQAAPMGGGEEIPAE
-329 MGGAEAAPE
+329 APIADPVDTNNVKPE
-338 QQPEVAPEQQ
+338 Q
-348 DQKAEEAKE
+348 K
-357 PKAEEVAKEKKDAP
+357 
-371 AANDQKA
+371 
-378 EEAKK
+378 
-383 TNKTNKK
+383 

>member
-14 MSVTGVCLILFLTFH
+14 MSITGAALILFLTFH

-61 GLAALFVIH
+61 GLAALFVLH
-70 IIYALIL
+70 IVYAFIL

-117 VVHMIQF
+117 VAHMIQF

-133 ISHDPATWAT
+133 LSHDPATWAL
-143 VAEAPANP
+143 VDGAAANP

-157 LQAAFSQIWTP
+157 LHAAFNEVWTP

-194 WNNDTWMPRLKKI
+194 WNNDTWLPRLKKVS
-207 GLWWT
+207 LVWT
-212 TIVVGL
+212 SIVVGL
-218 FTIQAVWFTYQANSN
+218 FTIQAVWFTIEAKNGT
-233 AYLNNKELQE
+233 YLNDEGLQK
-243 QYFENYVEIIQ
+243 QYFENYVEAIQ
-254 HDQELLQKEAME
+254 HDQQIFQEEAMK
-266 IQVSGVSEEEM
+266 IQLSGVSEVEM
-277 ATKLS
+277 GAKM
-282 ALQLAAEKKDIL
+282 AELQAKSEAKSTIL
-294 MRNAIKAFCKDLPQV
+294 TNAIKTFCKDLPQV
-309 KALILQEEMQK
+309 KALIQQELAMQ
-320 QQQGQMPAE
+320 QAQMQGAGAP
-329 MGGAEAAPE
+329 MGGGEEIVADTVAITDVKPE
-338 QQPEVAPEQQ
+338 Q
-348 DQKAEEAKE
+348 K
-357 PKAEEVAKEKKDAP
+357 
-371 AANDQKA
+371 
-378 EEAKK
+378 
-383 TNKTNKK
+383 

>member
-1 MWLTNSSIGRKLI
+1 
-14 MSVTGVCLILFLTFH
+14 MSVTGACLILFLTFH

-61 GLAALFVIH
+61 GLAALFVLH
-70 IIYALIL
+70 IVYAFIL

-117 VVHMIQF
+117 AAHMIQF

-133 ISHDPATWAT
+133 ISHDPATWAL
-143 VAEAPANP
+143 VDGAAANP

-157 LQAAFSQIWTP
+157 LHAAFNEVWTP

-194 WNNDTWMPRLKKI
+194 WNNDTWLPRLKKI
-207 GLWWT
+207 
-212 TIVVGL
+212 
-218 FTIQAVWFTYQANSN
+218 A
-233 AYLNNKELQE
+233 
-243 QYFENYVEIIQ
+243 
-254 HDQELLQKEAME
+254 
-266 IQVSGVSEEEM
+266 
-277 ATKLS
+277 
-282 ALQLAAEKKDIL
+282 
-294 MRNAIKAFCKDLPQV
+294 C
-309 KALILQEEMQK
+309 
-320 QQQGQMPAE
+320 
-329 MGGAEAAPE
+329 
-338 QQPEVAPEQQ
+338 
-348 DQKAEEAKE
+348 
-357 PKAEEVAKEKKDAP
+357 
-371 AANDQKA
+371 
-378 EEAKK
+378 
-383 TNKTNKK
+383 

>member
-61 GLAALFVIH
+61 GLAALFVLH
-70 IIYALIL
+70 IVYAFIL

-99 EWSSNNMLVLGIV
+99 EWSSNNMLILGLA

-133 ISHDPATWAT
+133 ISHDPATWAI
-143 VAEAPANP
+143 VDGAAANP

-157 LQAAFSQIWTP
+157 IHAAFSQVWTP

-207 GLWWT
+207 GMWWT

-218 FTIQAVWFTYQANSN
+218 FTIQAVWFTYQAKSGE
-233 AYLNNKELQE
+233 YINNIELQE
-243 QYFENYVEIIQ
+243 QYLESVNCVDINAKINQISIEFQKEIYALEKQGLSEVEIQ
-254 HDQELLQKEAME
+254 AKATE
-266 IQVSGVSEEEM
+266 IMPKYQNMVNSYLNFV
-277 ATKLS
+277 KV
-282 ALQLAAEKKDIL
+282 
-294 MRNAIKAFCKDLPQV
+294 FCKDTPQGQSV
-309 KALILQEEMQK
+309 ILQEEQMQQM
-320 QQQGQMPAE
+320 QQQAP
-329 MGGAEAAPE
+329 MGGG
-338 QQPEVAPEQQ
+338 
-348 DQKAEEAKE
+348 
-357 PKAEEVAKEKKDAP
+357 EEVVLPDSTT
-371 AANDQKA
+371 AAVVDTTNINANVQK
-378 EEAKK
+378 
-383 TNKTNKK
+383 

>member
-14 MSVTGVCLILFLTFH
+14 MSITGACLILFLTFH

-61 GLAALFVIH
+61 GLAALFVLH
-70 IIYALIL
+70 IVYAFIL

-99 EWSSNNMLVLGIV
+99 EWSSNNMLILGIA

-133 ISHDPATWAT
+133 LSHDPATWA
-143 VAEAPANP
+143 VVDGAAANP

-157 LQAAFSQIWTP
+157 IHAAFSEVWTP

-194 WNNDTWMPRLKKI
+194 WNNDTWLPRLKKVAC
-207 GLWWT
+207 WWT

-218 FTIQAVWFTYQANSN
+218 FTIQAVWFTYQAKEN
-233 AYLNNKELQE
+233 AYLNDKELQQ
-243 QYFENYVEIIQ
+243 QYFETYVETIQ
-254 HDQELLQKEAME
+254 HDQEAFQSKAME
-266 IQVSGVSEEEM
+266 IQLSGADQSEM
-277 ATKLS
+277 AVKM
-282 ALQLAAEKKDIL
+282 AELQKEVDAKSTI
-294 MRNAIKAFCKDLPQV
+294 MTNAIKVFCKDLPQV
-309 KALILQEEMQK
+309 KALILQEEEMQQM
-320 QQQGQMPAE
+320 QQQAP
-329 MGGAEAAPE
+329 MGGG
-338 QQPEVAPEQQ
+338 
-348 DQKAEEAKE
+348 
-357 PKAEEVAKEKKDAP
+357 EEVIADS
-371 AANDQKA
+371 AAVDT
-378 EEAKK
+378 
-383 TNKTNKK
+383 TNVKLQN